1 MELDNVNIAI
11 FLAKQELELIDQ
23 DLVTPQDLEMI
34 IRLAFLYQ
42 TKTTEDKQ
50 SVTDEIN
57 KIIDRRIVERK

>member
-57 KIIDRRIVERK
+57 KIIDRRIADKK

>member
-42 TKTTEDKQ
+42 TKTSDDKQ

-57 KIIDRRIVERK
+57 KIIERRIEARK

>member
-1 MELDNVNIAI
+1 MELDKVNIAV
-11 FLAKQELELIDQ
+11 FLAKQELELLDQ

-34 IRLAFLYQ
+34 IKLAFLYQ

-57 KIIDRRIVERK
+57 KIIDRRIEESK

>member
-1 MELDNVNIAI
+1 MELDNVNIAT

-42 TKTTEDKQ
+42 TKTNEDKQ

-57 KIIDRRIVERK
+57 RIIARRIEERK

>member
-1 MELDNVNIAI
+1 MELDNVNIAT

-42 TKTTEDKQ
+42 TKTNEDKQ

-57 KIIDRRIVERK
+57 RIIARRIGERK

>member
-1 MELDNVNIAI
+1 MELDNVNIAV
-11 FLAKQELELIDQ
+11 FLAKQELELLDQ

-34 IRLAFLYQ
+34 IKLAFLYQ

-57 KIIDRRIVERK
+57 KIIDRRIEESK